1 MSLFRRGDV
10 WWYEFWFAG
19 RRIRE
24 SSKSPS
30 KTVAKGAKQKR
41 KRELEEGFNN
51 FVDLRQERIR
61 TFSDMAEEYFDAY
74 KLRLP
79 QSARFAEYAIDHLKR
94 LLGGTMLVDFNEAAV
109 IHYQNAR
116 LGESAAPK
124 SVNEEVGFLLRILG
138 DPGDLLRIRL
148 RKRKMLKLKVRQT
161 VGKAYTQGEKD
172 RMLEEARNARSP
184 HIYLALTLAL
194 NAGMRDA
201 EIKTL
206 TWGQLDFT
214 KKYLAVGQ
222 SKTEAGEG
230 RTIPLNSTL
239 LDVFSEYAA
248 WYQEKFGKPRAEWYV
263 FPFGKPSPNDPTR
276 PVTTLKTAWNNVRRN
291 AQVKGRWHDNRH
303 TLITDLA
310 ESGAGDQTIM
320 DIAGH
325 VSKQML
331 KHYSHIRMEAK
342 RRALESIVTVRS
354 ATEESGQ
361 TEKAEGS
368 PHSSPSGLQNGSKRA
383 YKKAAK
389 AKEENTPAAKIAG
402 NDCSESPTNTQY
414 FDVEYPQK
422 SPQLAISEDSRG
434 EEKRCK
440 SMNLFGG
447 RGRNRTYN
455 LSVKSRML
463 CQLSYAS
470 RSKYA
475 VRREFCT
482 RFGQTG
488 VSF

>member
-30 KTVAKGAKQKR
+30 KTVAKGAEQKR
-41 KRELEEGFNN
+41 KRELEAGFNN
-51 FVDLRQERIR
+51 FTDLRHERIR
-61 TFSDMAEEYFDAY
+61 TFSDMADEFFDAY

-79 QSARFAEYAIDHLKR
+79 QSVVFAGYAINHLKR
-94 LLGGTMLVDFNEAAV
+94 LVGGKMLVDFNETAV
-109 IHYQNAR
+109 IQYQNAR
-116 LGESAAPK
+116 LNECAAPK

-148 RKRKMLKLKVRQT
+148 RKKKMLKLKVRQT
-161 VGKAYTQGEKD
+161 VGKAYTPAEKD
-172 RMLEEARNARSP
+172 RMLEEARKARSP

-201 EIKTL
+201 EIRNL
-206 TWGQLDFT
+206 TWEQIDFT
-214 KKYLAVGQ
+214 KKFLAVGR

-230 RTIPLNSTL
+230 RTIPLNSSL
-239 LDVFSEYAA
+239 FEVLSEYAV
-248 WYQEKFGKPRAEWYV
+248 WYREKFGEPRVEWYV
-263 FPFGKPSPNDPTR
+263 FPFGKPSPSDPTR
-276 PVTTLKTAWNNVRRN
+276 PVTTLKTAWNSVRTN

-342 RRALESIVTVRS
+342 RHALEAIATKRP
-354 ATEESGQ
+354 ATEESAQ
-361 TEKAEGS
+361 EEQAEGYPQES
-368 PHSSPSGLQNGSKRA
+368 PHRLQNGRKQA
-383 YKKAAK
+383 GKKKAA
-389 AKEENTPAAKIAG
+389 AKNENIPAANNAE
-402 NDCSESPTNTQY
+402 NLYSETPTNTQH
-414 FDVEYPQK
+414 FDVGYPQK
-422 SPQLAISEDSRG
+422 SPQSGISEDHRG
-434 EEKRCK
+434 VKRGRK
-440 SMNLFGG
+440 SKILFGSSG
-447 RGRNRTYN
+447 RTRTYN
-455 LSVKSRML
+455 PSVNRTFNNVISMT
-463 CQLSYAS
+463 YAE
-470 RSKYA
+470 RLA
-475 VRREFCT
+475 A
-482 RFGQTG
+482 
-488 VSF
+488 